1 MPATRWCFAVACV
14 RSLLVRRLG
23 QAPRLGTSS
32 VRRSA
37 QLARLWPDARFEAVR
52 GNLDTRLRKLDAGE
66 YDALVLASAG
76 LLRLERADRIS
87 AALPVDACVPAPGQ
101 GIIAI
106 EVRSGDRPV
115 QDPVERIQDVTSA
128 AALAA
133 EREVVVRLG
142 GGCQMPIGAYA
153 SVEGKEMSMTA
164 IVISL
169 DGRRAARAESA
180 GDVSDPE
187 TLGARVA
194 EQLLAAGADTILAE
208 VQRAHAA
215 IEGIQ
220 P

>member
-1 MPATRWCFAVACV
+1 
-14 RSLLVRRLG
+14 
-23 QAPRLGTSS
+23 
-32 VRRSA
+32 
-37 QLARLWPDARFEAVR
+37 
-52 GNLDTRLRKLDAGE
+52 
-66 YDALVLASAG
+66 
-76 LLRLERADRIS
+76 
-87 AALPVDACVPAPGQ
+87 
-101 GIIAI
+101 
-106 EVRSGDRPV
+106 
-115 QDPVERIQDVTSA
+115 
-128 AALAA
+128 
-133 EREVVVRLG
+133 
-142 GGCQMPIGAYA
+142 MPIGAYA